1 MKHRKSIRMM
11 ILIPVLLLG
20 TVSIVSNI
28 LALVNLGKVNNTA
41 SKIAD
46 EYMVAIT
53 KLDTI
58 GQTTKDIHTL
68 ALSHIVATD
77 FETMTSVISQIE
89 SEEAVLDETIA
100 DYSRFITTN
109 SQSYYEKM
117 LKDYQ
122 TFQDS
127 VKVLLAQ
134 SANQKTKDAY
144 ATANGEVA
152 ESAKLLDDDIDA
164 IITSFSEDSTAA
176 RADLSAANR
185 VASLVS
191 LAVIVLSVVAV
202 AFAIFMVL
210 RYVIHPV
217 IRAKNEL
224 QEIIDGINRRE
235 GDLTKRITVESEDEI
250 GALSAGINAF
260 IEHLQDIF
268 TMITNNSS
276 SMFKVVGDVM
286 GSVQTSNSS
295 ASDLSALTEEL
306 SATMQEVANSA
317 GTINSNTETV
327 RVEVEEMAQKSR
339 EINEYSRS
347 MKEHADTMEQSAK
360 ENMNETNAKVEAI
373 LEALNQAIN
382 DSKSVDQVNSLTDEI
397 MSIASQTNL
406 LSLNAS
412 IEAARAGEAG
422 KGFAVVAGEIGSL
435 AQNSRQTASNI
446 QEINSIVVN
455 AVHNLSDNANE
466 LVTYLKESILPE
478 FEKFVEDGEKYKDN
492 ANYVESVM
500 ADFSD
505 KTEGFKATFEEIAE
519 SISSITRAIDEGVR
533 GVSSAAES
541 TQTLVNDM
549 DNISKRMDE
558 NQQIAGVLDD
568 ETKIFKKI

>member
-89 SEEAVLDETIA
+89 SEEAVLDEAIA

-360 ENMNETNAKVEAI
+360 ENMNETNA
-373 LEALNQAIN
+373 
-382 DSKSVDQVNSLTDEI
+382 
-397 MSIASQTNL
+397 
-406 LSLNAS
+406 
-412 IEAARAGEAG
+412 
-422 KGFAVVAGEIGSL
+422 
-435 AQNSRQTASNI
+435 
-446 QEINSIVVN
+446 
-455 AVHNLSDNANE
+455 
-466 LVTYLKESILPE
+466 
-478 FEKFVEDGEKYKDN
+478 
-492 ANYVESVM
+492 
-500 ADFSD
+500 
-505 KTEGFKATFEEIAE
+505 
-519 SISSITRAIDEGVR
+519 
-533 GVSSAAES
+533 
-541 TQTLVNDM
+541 
-549 DNISKRMDE
+549 
-558 NQQIAGVLDD
+558 
-568 ETKIFKKI
+568 

>member
-185 VASLVS
+185 AASLVS
-191 LAVIVLSVVAV
+191 LAVIILSVVAV
-202 AFAIFMVL
+202 AFAIFMVF

-224 QEIIDGINRRE
+224 QDIIDGINRRE

-260 IEHLQDIF
+260 IARLQDIF
-268 TMITNNSS
+268 TMITKNSS

-286 GSVQTSNSS
+286 GSVQTSNIS

-317 GTINSNTETV
+317 GAINSNTETV

-339 EINEYSRS
+339 DINEYSKS
-347 MKEHADTMEQSAK
+347 MKEHADTMEQTAK
-360 ENMNETNAKVEAI
+360 ENMNATNAKLEAI

-478 FEKFVEDGEKYKDN
+478 FESFVKDGEKYKDN

-500 ADFSD
+500 EDFTD

-519 SISSITRAIDEGVR
+519 SISSITKAIDEGVK
-533 GVSSAAES
+533 GVSSAAEN
-541 TQTLVNDM
+541 TQTLVYDM

-558 NQQIAGVLDD
+558 NQQIAGELDD